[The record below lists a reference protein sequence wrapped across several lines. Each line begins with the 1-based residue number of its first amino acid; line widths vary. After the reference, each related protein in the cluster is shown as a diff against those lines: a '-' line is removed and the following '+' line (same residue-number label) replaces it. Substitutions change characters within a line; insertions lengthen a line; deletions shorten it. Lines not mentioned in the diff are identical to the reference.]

1 VKEKI
6 YFVITDKIIANYKV
20 PVIAVNESLDSKGM
34 LLSGIKNLGV
44 SASPDKLVCFDL
56 DNGKKKAAFFMKSLG
71 IEKEIYAVS
80 VEDLFDNICR
90 EQFKDFLKLL
100 AIMHD
105 SGEFLKTELPLFKKI
120 EECR

>member
-1 VKEKI
+1 
-6 YFVITDKIIANYKV
+6 
-20 PVIAVNESLDSKGM
+20 
-34 LLSGIKNLGV
+34 
-44 SASPDKLVCFDL
+44 
-56 DNGKKKAAFFMKSLG
+56 
-71 IEKEIYAVS
+71 